1 MCLYVFHLFYRVR
14 EKPVIIFVCLNNIF
28 LQCVPSY
35 YFVIPFGDLKKKQNK
50 YLSLISSIETE
61 HGKISK
67 LLSIHIHFLYTDKN
81 VGSKSG
87 FVRRLSIG
95 HSNIWEWKAK
105 SSTVS
110 HGFFSRLRQ
119 RANGGCDRSAED
131 AQSSYLKWNGGPCWL
146 TIFILTITSKQIH

>member
-14 EKPVIIFVCLNNIF
+14 EKPVLIFVCLNNIF

-35 YFVIPFGDLKKKQNK
+35 YFVIPFGDLKTKQNK

-61 HGKISK
+61 HGKISR
-67 LLSIHIHFLYTDKN
+67 LLSIHIHFLYTNKN

-95 HSNIWEWKAK
+95 HSNIWSGRLNLPLCRMVFFRDYDKEQ
-105 SSTVS
+105 TVVVTV
-110 HGFFSRLRQ
+110 Q
-119 RANGGCDRSAED
+119 RRMRS
-131 AQSSYLKWNGGPCWL
+131 PH
-146 TIFILTITSKQIH
+146 TSNEMEVRVG